1 MERWPENQQQKQQQ
15 QQQTRKRKDS
25 LDKENTPNLS
35 DEHIDKLA
43 RKQRGSR

>member
-1 MERWPENQQQKQQQ
+1 MERWPENQQQQQ

-25 LDKENTPNLS
+25 FNKENTPNLS

-43 RKQRGSR
+43 RKQRSSR